1 MFANCEIN
9 GLQHVV
15 KKKKHID
22 RAAAEAIQLAAK
34 QMQMMCFM
42 LH

>member
-1 MFANCEIN
+1 MFAICEIN

-22 RAAAEAIQLAAK
+22 RAAEAIQLAAK